1 MEFCDRFGRHF
12 VIHGNDSSGHARH
25 YLSGLLGCAR
35 RKHIGRIGED
45 VAQSN
50 YQGMQQFVSD
60 SPWDHEAL
68 MEEVGREAEA
78 LLGGHRDTALYL
90 DETSFVKKGGASV
103 GVQRQYWLA
112 RPPAPASPLLLLG
125 GRLGKLENCQVGV
138 FACLGRGERTALVD
152 FRLFLPEAWTEDAA
166 RCAKVK
172 VPEAQRV
179 HRTKAEL
186 ALELV
191 GAARAR
197 GSSHQWIGADEVYG
211 NNRELTDALDDLG
224 ETFLMD
230 VAQNL
235 QVWAADPAP
244 QPPGPN
250 PQGRPATR
258 ARAGAGSGSTPSV
271 AALAAAHFE
280 EESRTLTV
288 RETTKGPLRV
298 RLWVRRVWL
307 WDERR
312 GGPPRPRL
320 LIVRREADGSHQYS
334 LSNAPADTSW
344 KRLGFMQAQRFF
356 IERAFQD
363 AKSELGMAHYEVRGW
378 RGWHHHIAL
387 CGLALL
393 FTLKE
398 RIACAETVP
407 LLSVRDIVE
416 LLDFYLPR
424 QSRDPDQVLLKLRA
438 RHAARAA
445 ATASARKKRKKIIT
459 K

>member
-35 RKHIGRIGED
+35 RKNIGRIGED

-60 SPWDHEAL
+60 SPWDHGAL
-68 MEEVGREAEA
+68 MAEVAREAA
-78 LLGGHRDTALYL
+78 GLLGGHRDTALYL
-90 DETSFVKKGGASV
+90 DETSFVKKGEASV
-103 GVQRQYWLA
+103 GVQRQYC
-112 RPPAPASPLLLLG
+112 

-138 FACLGRGERTALVD
+138 FACLGRGERAALID
-152 FRLFLPEAWTEDAA
+152 FRLFLPEAWAQDEA

-172 VPEAQRV
+172 VPAEHRV
-179 HRTKAEL
+179 HRTKPEL
-186 ALELV
+186 ALAMV
-191 GAARAR
+191 KAARER
-197 GSSHQWIGADEVYG
+197 GLGHQWIGGDEVYG
-211 NNRELTDALDDLG
+211 NNRELTDALEDLG

-230 VAQNL
+230 VASNL
-235 QVWAADPAP
+235 KVWDADPCP
-244 QPPGPN
+244 QPPAPT
-250 PQGRPATR
+250 PRGRPAEEEEGNRAAGGRASTR
-258 ARAGAGSGSTPSV
+258 SRAGDRAARAQGV
-271 AALAAAHFE
+271 AALSAAHFE
-280 EESRTLTV
+280 KESRLLTV
-288 RETTKGPLRV
+288 RETTQGPLRV

-307 WDERR
+307 WDGRHDTR
-312 GGPPRPRL
+312 ARARL
-320 LIVRREADGSHQYS
+320 LVVRREADGSHKYS
-334 LSNAPADTSW
+334 LTNAPADTRW
-344 KRLGFMQAQRFF
+344 ARLGFMQAQRFF

-378 RGWHHHIAL
+378 RGWHHHMAL
-387 CGLALL
+387 CCLALL

-398 RIACAETVP
+398 RIAHAETVP
-407 LLSVRDIVE
+407 LLSVRDLVE

-424 QSRDPDQVLLKLRA
+424 KTRDPDQVLLKLRA

-445 ATASARKKRKKIIT
+445 ATASARKKRRKFVT

>member
-1 MEFCDRFGRHF
+1 MEFCDRFGQHF

-35 RKHIGRIGED
+35 RKNIGRVAED
-45 VAQSN
+45 VAASN

-68 MEEVGREAEA
+68 LAEVAAEARA

-90 DETSFVKKGGASV
+90 DETSFVKKGDASV
-103 GVQRQYWLA
+103 GVQRQYC
-112 RPPAPASPLLLLG
+112 

-138 FACLGRGERTALVD
+138 FACLGRGERAALID
-152 FRLFLPEAWTEDAA
+152 FRLFLPEAWAEDAA
-166 RCAKVK
+166 RCDKTK
-172 VPEAQRV
+172 VPAEHRV
-179 HRTKAEL
+179 HRTKPEL
-186 ALELV
+186 ALEMV
-191 GAARAR
+191 KAARTG

-211 NNRELTDALDDLG
+211 NNREFTDALEDLG

-230 VAQNL
+230 VAHNL
-235 QVWAADPAP
+235 RVWASDPCP
-244 QPPGPN
+244 QPPGP
-250 PQGRPATR
+250 PLRGRPATR
-258 ARAGAGSGSTPSV
+258 ARAGAGNARAQSV
-271 AALAAAHFE
+271 AALATAHFE
-280 EESRTLTV
+280 KESRALTL

-298 RLWVRRVWL
+298 RLWVREVWL
-307 WDERR
+307 WNERHDQR
-312 GGPPRPRL
+312 ARRRL
-320 LIVRREADGSHQYS
+320 LIVRREADGSHKYS
-334 LSNAPADTSW
+334 LSNAPAETRW
-344 KRLGFMQAQRFF
+344 ERLGFMQGQRFF

-387 CGLALL
+387 CCLALL

-398 RIACAETVP
+398 RLACAEAVP

-424 QSRDPDQVLLKLRA
+424 KTRDPDQVLAKLHA
-438 RHAARAA
+438 RHAARTA
-445 ATASARKKRKKIIT
+445 ATASARRRAKNKLT

>member
-12 VIHGNDSSGHARH
+12 LIHGNDSSGHARH

-35 RKHIGRIGED
+35 RKNIGRIGED
-45 VAQSN
+45 VAESN

-60 SPWDHEAL
+60 SPWDHGAL
-68 MEEVGREAEA
+68 MAEVARETEG

-90 DETSFVKKGGASV
+90 DETSFVKKGDASV
-103 GVQRQYWLA
+103 GVQRQYC
-112 RPPAPASPLLLLG
+112 

-138 FACLGRGERTALVD
+138 FACLGRGERAALID
-152 FRLFLPEAWTEDAA
+152 FRLFLPEAWAEDTA
-166 RCAKVK
+166 RCERTK
-172 VPEAQRV
+172 VPAEHRI

-191 GAARAR
+191 KAARER
-197 GSSHQWIGADEVYG
+197 GSSHRWIGGDEVYG

-224 ETFLMD
+224 EIFLMD
-230 VAQNL
+230 VASNL
-235 QVWAADPAP
+235 KVWARDPSP
-244 QPPGPN
+244 QPPVATPR
-250 PQGRPATR
+250 GRPATR
-258 ARAGAGSGSTPSV
+258 SKAADRAARAQSV
-271 AALAAAHFE
+271 AELAGTHFE
-280 EESRTLTV
+280 KESRWLTL
-288 RETTKGPLRV
+288 RETTKGPLRA

-307 WDERR
+307 WDERHDTR
-312 GGPPRPRL
+312 ARARL
-320 LIVRREADGSHQYS
+320 LIVRREADGTHKYS
-334 LSNAPADTSW
+334 LSNAPAATAW
-344 KRLGFMQAQRFF
+344 TRLGFMQCQRFF

-378 RGWHHHIAL
+378 RGWHHHLAL
-387 CGLALL
+387 CCLALL

-398 RIACAETVP
+398 RIACAEAVP
-407 LLSVRDIVE
+407 LLSVRDLVE

-424 QSRDPDQVLLKLRA
+424 KKRDPDQVLAKLHA

-445 ATASARKKRKKIIT
+445 ATASARKKRRKVVT